1 MKKVKLGQLQ
11 LTGCDQ
17 CHRIAIYFLLKTD

>member
-11 LTGCDQ
+11 LTSCDQ
-17 CHRIAIYFLLKTD
+17 CHRITV